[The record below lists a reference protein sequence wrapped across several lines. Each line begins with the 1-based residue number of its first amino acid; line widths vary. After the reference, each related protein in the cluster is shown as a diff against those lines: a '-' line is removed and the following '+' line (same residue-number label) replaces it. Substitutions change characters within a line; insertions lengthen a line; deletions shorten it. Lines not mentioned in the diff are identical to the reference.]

1 MYRQIVGSGG
11 GSIKQDSRAAPW
23 LLPSTEAAEQVP
35 SEKWEMSQVLI
46 CATRPYARR
55 IYAGEFLILAS
66 SIVSSD
72 PRSEITDE
80 GTL

>member
-11 GSIKQDSRAAPW
+11 GSSKKDSRAVPW

-55 IYAGEFLILAS
+55 IYAGESFNFGLQPCQL
-66 SIVSSD
+66 
-72 PRSEITDE
+72 RSAQ
-80 GTL
+80 

>member
-11 GSIKQDSRAAPW
+11 GSTKQDSRAVPW
-23 LLPSTEAAEQVP
+23 LLPGTEAAEQVP

-55 IYAGEFLILAS
+55 IYAGE
-66 SIVSSD
+66 SISFGLQ
-72 PRSEITDE
+72 PCQLRSAQ
-80 GTL
+80 